1 MTPQIALVLFILAV
15 AIVFLISEWLPLE
28 VTALLVLG
36 ILAMTGLVSPG
47 EALSGFSNPAVV
59 TVWAVFILS
68 GGLTRTG
75 VGNLLGSRLL
85 RLAGKSE
92 TMMVI
97 IIMVCA
103 GLLSAFMNNV
113 AVAALLLPVVMDIAR
128 STGMAPSG
136 LLMPLAYGSLLGGLI
151 TQIGTPPNI
160 LVSEELR
167 KAGLT
172 PFSLFDFTPVGGL
185 VFVVGVAF
193 MALIGRRLLPRRNM
207 AKEPSPRSSADLG
220 LSYRLQERV
229 FSIHVPP
236 GSALANRSLAESR
249 LGSAL
254 GLNVIAIKRRDK
266 TLLAPKPS
274 QKLQENDRLIVKG
287 KLDSFERVKSWQ
299 RLTVE
304 KDRIDIASAF
314 SKDINL
320 AEVVLPKGSE
330 FVGKTL
336 SEIDFRN
343 RFDAMVL
350 AIRRG
355 GVVRRTNL
363 QDEPLAEQDALL
375 LQGKP
380 QQLEALAG
388 SSEFEAFRPVTR
400 IDLTD
405 VYHLQERLLLMAV
418 PGDSALIGHTLKE
431 SRLGDALGIR
441 VLCIA
446 RSDGTVR
453 MPDPEES
460 IKEDDRLVVEARM
473 EGIDI
478 LHALEQL
485 KVDRTSTPDLSKLV
499 SETVGLVETV
509 LSPYSRLAGKTL
521 RNIHFREKYG
531 LSVLAVWRQGKAH
544 HSDLRDMTLNFGDAL
559 LLYGER
565 AMLNILGREPDFI
578 VLTESAQEV
587 PRQEK
592 AKLAAVIMVVT
603 FVPVIAGLIP
613 IYIAAVVGAA
623 LMVMGRCL
631 TMEEAYRYIEW
642 KAVFLIAGMFPLG
655 TALDQSGAA
664 KYLAEGMVSLVGPF
678 GPIAVMLGLLLL
690 TFLATCFI
698 PTAALVVLMAPV
710 VLNTATQMSVSQH
723 ALMMAMAVA
732 ASASFTTPISH
743 PANILVMGPGGYRFI
758 DYLKVGGLLT
768 LVTLLVVMAA
778 LPFFWPLNP

>member
-1 MTPQIALVLFILAV
+1 MTPQIAMVLCILAV
-15 AIVFLISEWLPLE
+15 AIVFLIREWLPME

-36 ILAMTGLVSPG
+36 ILAMSGLVSPG

-85 RLAGKSE
+85 NLAGKSE

-97 IIMVCA
+97 IIMACA
-103 GLLSAFMNNV
+103 GFLSAFMNNV
-113 AVAALLLPVVMDIAR
+113 AVAALLLPVVMDITR
-128 STGMAPSG
+128 NTGMAPSG
-136 LLMPLAYGSLLGGLI
+136 LLMPLAYGSLLGGLL

-185 VFVVGVAF
+185 VFIAGTAF
-193 MALIGRRLLPRRNM
+193 MTLIGRRLLPRRDM
-207 AKEPSPRSSADLG
+207 AREPSARGSKELG
-220 LSYRLQERV
+220 LSYRVQERI
-229 FSIHVPP
+229 FSVHVPTR
-236 GSALANRSLAESR
+236 SALANTSLAASR

-274 QKLQENDRLIVKG
+274 QTLIENDQLIVKG
-287 KLDSFERVKSWQ
+287 RLDSLDRVRSWQ

-304 KDRIDIASAF
+304 RDKIDIETAF
-314 SKDINL
+314 SKNITL
-320 AEVVLPKGSE
+320 AEVALPKGSE
-330 FVGKTL
+330 FAGKTL
-336 SEIDFRN
+336 SEIGFRN

-350 AIRRG
+350 AIRQG
-355 GVVRRTNL
+355 NGSRRTNL
-363 QDEPLAEQDALL
+363 QDEPLAEKDALL
-375 LQGKP
+375 LQGTP

-388 SSEFEAFRPVTR
+388 SPEFEAFRQVTR
-400 IDLTD
+400 SDLTD
-405 VYHLQERLLLMAV
+405 VYHLQERLLLMGV
-418 PGDSALIGHTLKE
+418 PRDSELIGHTLKE

-441 VLCIA
+441 VLCIV
-446 RSDGTVR
+446 RSDGDVR

-460 IKEDDRLVVEARM
+460 IREDDRLVVEARM
-473 EGIDI
+473 EDLNI
-478 LHALEQL
+478 LRALEQL
-485 KVDRTSTPDLSKLV
+485 RIDRNSVPDLSKLV
-499 SETVGLVETV
+499 SDTVGLVETV

-531 LSVLAVWRQGKAH
+531 LSVLAIWRQGKAH

-565 AMLNILGREPDFI
+565 VMLNVLGREPDFI

-587 PRQEK
+587 PRQKK
-592 AKLAAVIMVVT
+592 AKVAALIMVVT
-603 FVPVIAGLIP
+603 FVPVILGLIP

-655 TALDQSGAA
+655 IALDQSGAA
-664 KYLAEGMVSLVGPF
+664 KYLAEGMVALVGPF
-678 GPIAVMLGLLLL
+678 GPIAVLLGLLVI

-710 VLNTATQMSVSQH
+710 VLNTATQMSASQH

-743 PANILVMGPGGYRFI
+743 PANILVMGPGGYRFV

-768 LVTLLVVMAA
+768 LVTLLVVMVA
-778 LPFFWPLNP
+778 LPLFWPLNP